1 MRNLGGSEGRNGT
14 TADKVI
20 EDWCSIACLHE
31 IRYEEEEERLIIN
44 KTMQS
49 FSARLEELRQSY
61 AAQLVEKAAQI
72 SASWQLIKAGTATP
86 AIIEDIQRVIHNLAG
101 TGSTFG
107 FPEVSTTAQA
117 LETAL
122 HRCVQSDGGGPE
134 IIAEMGSLV
143 HGLQQIASGGNAP
156 IHKVSPAYHATA
168 IARVYFLCSDLER
181 GEVLTSQVANFGYD
195 TNLCVNTDD
204 LLQISHANMP
214 DALVIDMNFLE
225 QIEDR
230 TKVDWL
236 RHAGSTLLPMVVVS
250 PRGDFD
256 ARLQAVRAGGSA
268 YLTLPVDT
276 GTLIDQLDQLT
287 ERQRPEPYRVLI
299 VDDSQVIAETYA
311 AILTTAGMHASMI
324 TDPTV
329 VSGILQ
335 DIQPDLIL
343 MDMYMPGC
351 EGRELASVLRQQPK
365 LHSIPIVFLSAET
378 DRWAQLAALRQ
389 GGDDFLTKPIDPDH
403 LVASVTSRIRRAR
416 VMRSQMIRDSLTGL
430 YNHSVIE
437 DLLSREISRARRNK
451 SLLTMVLIDIDHFK
465 MVNDRYGHP
474 AGDRVLKSLSRMLQ
488 QRLRSSDLIGRY
500 GGEEFVVLMPDTD
513 GQAALGVIDI
523 IRERFAQVSHRVES
537 EEFHVTFSGGV
548 AVLQPLGDAV
558 TLVESADIALYQA
571 KHHGRNQ
578 LVLTTRALFREDVP
592 TQSAPLRESES
603 SMILGSRA
611 LVLVV
616 DDDPYVRELLDHWL
630 RAVNYDVQLAS
641 LGREA
646 IEMAGKMNPDLVL
659 LDVLMPDVDGLE
671 VLDNLRANGCDAAVV
686 LTTAY
691 GSERIAVNA
700 MRRGADDYLRKP
712 ILAEELQTV
721 LERNLERLRLRRQN
735 SALQRQLE
743 EQRQQLEVELA
754 RAARVQSDLLPR
766 QMPRLPGFTLAAR
779 CIPARQ
785 VGGDF
790 YDWHSPGPGLLNLT
804 FGDVMGKG
812 MPAALLMTTVRAVMR
827 SVGRQ
832 TPPLVNLRYA
842 LTALDSDLNHARAFV
857 TMFHA
862 QLDLVSRRLTFID
875 AGHGLVFV
883 RRAGGEVETLSPRGV
898 PLGVPSREPYAQ
910 GEVELHPGDALILF
924 SDGLLDTWPALADNH
939 LILAELLSDDV
950 QAQAM
955 VERILALPALVGS
968 VIDDLTVV
976 ALSCTA
982 E

>member
-1 MRNLGGSEGRNGT
+1 VDRLRHIGGT
-14 TADKVI
+14 TLPLVVI
-20 EDWCSIACLHE
+20 
-31 IRYEEEEERLIIN
+31 
-44 KTMQS
+44 
-49 FSARLEELRQSY
+49 
-61 AAQLVEKAAQI
+61 AQ
-72 SASWQLIKAGTATP
+72 
-86 AIIEDIQRVIHNLAG
+86 
-101 TGSTFG
+101 
-107 FPEVSTTAQA
+107 
-117 LETAL
+117 
-122 HRCVQSDGGGPE
+122 
-134 IIAEMGSLV
+134 
-143 HGLQQIASGGNAP
+143 
-156 IHKVSPAYHATA
+156 
-168 IARVYFLCSDLER
+168 
-181 GEVLTSQVANFGYD
+181 
-195 TNLCVNTDD
+195 
-204 LLQISHANMP
+204 
-214 DALVIDMNFLE
+214 
-225 QIEDR
+225 
-230 TKVDWL
+230 
-236 RHAGSTLLPMVVVS
+236 
-250 PRGDFD
+250 RGDFE

-268 YLTLPVDT
+268 YFTLPIDI
-276 GTLIDQLDQLT
+276 GTLIDQLDELT

-299 VDDSQVIAETYA
+299 VDDSKLLAETYA
-311 AILTTAGMHASMI
+311 TFLTAAGMQVSMI
-324 TDPTV
+324 TDPTT
-329 VSGILQ
+329 VSGRLP

-351 EGRELASVLRQQPK
+351 EGRELAAVLRQQPE

-378 DRWAQLAALRQ
+378 DRSAQLAALHQ

-403 LVASVTSRIRRAR
+403 LVAAVTSRIRRAR
-416 VMRSQMIRDSLTGL
+416 VIRSQMLRDGLTGL
-430 YNHSVIE
+430 FNHSVTE
-437 DLLSREISRARRNK
+437 DLLAREVARARRTK
-451 SLLTMVLIDIDHFK
+451 SPLTMVLIDLDHFK
-465 MVNDRYGHP
+465 RVNDRYGHA
-474 AGDRVLKSLSRMLQ
+474 AGDRVLKSLARMLQ
-488 QRLRSSDLIGRY
+488 QRLRTSDLVGRY
-500 GGEEFVVLMPDTD
+500 GGEEFVVLMPETD
-513 GQAALGVIDI
+513 GQLALTVIDSV
-523 IRERFAQVSHRVES
+523 RERFSQVSHRS
-537 EEFHVTFSGGV
+537 GPDEFCVTFSGGV
-548 AVLQPLGDAV
+548 AVLQPFGDASA
-558 TLVESADIALYQA
+558 LSESADIALYQA

-578 LVLTTRALFREDVP
+578 LVLATRTLFREDVP
-592 TQSAPLRESES
+592 RQTTPLRVTDSA
-603 SMILGSRA
+603 MILGSRA
-611 LVLVV
+611 HVLVV
-616 DDDPYVRELLDHWL
+616 DDDPYVRELLEHWL
-630 RAVNYDVQLAS
+630 SAANYVVRLAS

-646 IEMAGKMNPDLVL
+646 LELAAQVSPDLVL

-671 VLDNLRANGCDAAVV
+671 VLDNLRASGSDAAVV

-754 RAARVQSDLLPR
+754 RAARVQIDLLPR
-766 QMPRLPGFTLAAR
+766 QTPDQMPRLPGFSLAAR

-883 RRAGGEVETLSPRGV
+883 RRAGGSVETLGPRGV

-910 GEVELHPGDALILF
+910 GEVQLNPGDALILF

-950 QAQAM
+950 QAPAM
-955 VERILALPALVGS
+955 VDRILALPALVGS

-976 ALSCTA
+976 ALACAA
-982 E
+982 EQV